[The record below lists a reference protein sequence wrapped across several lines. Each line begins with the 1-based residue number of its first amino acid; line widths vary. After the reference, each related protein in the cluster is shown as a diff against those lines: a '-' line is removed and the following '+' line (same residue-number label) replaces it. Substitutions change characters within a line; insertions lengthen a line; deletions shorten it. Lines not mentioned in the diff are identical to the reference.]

1 MSKNVCGHHF
11 SIRTIAY
18 CALFAAMSI
27 VLARILGLPVSN
39 DVRISFEAV
48 PIILAGLLFGP
59 VAGGLVGFC
68 ADLLGSLMTFGFTPM
83 LCLAPVLVGLCCGF
97 ISKWLRKKMTLIR
110 LLFSLFVIFFGA
122 YVFWQSF
129 ALTHVFGG
137 ERAFWQNY
145 LVRVGMRSIQFS
157 LTAIADG
164 LIVYL
169 LFSRNIFSQLGLWP
183 PRKKE
188 QA

>member
-1 MSKNVCGHHF
+1 MSKSVCGNHF
-11 SIRTIAY
+11 SVRTIAY

-27 VLARILGLPVSN
+27 VLARILGLPIGN

-83 LCLAPVLVGLCCGF
+83 LCLPPILVGLCCGF
-97 ISKWLRKKMTLIR
+97 ISNWLRQKMTLTR
-110 LLFSLFVIFFGA
+110 LIISLLAIFFGA

-129 ALTHVFGG
+129 ALTYVFGG
-137 ERAFWQNY
+137 EKTFWQNY

-164 LIVYL
+164 LIVHL
-169 LFSRNIFSQLGLWP
+169 LFSRNIFCRLGLWP
-183 PRKKE
+183 SVK
-188 QA
+188 